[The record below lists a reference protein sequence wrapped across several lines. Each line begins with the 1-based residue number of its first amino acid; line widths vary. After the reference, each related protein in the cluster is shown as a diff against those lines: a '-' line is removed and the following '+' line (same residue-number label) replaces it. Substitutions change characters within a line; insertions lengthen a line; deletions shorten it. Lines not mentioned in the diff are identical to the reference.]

1 MMAPFDGSSS
11 SQQQSQNGQLGGAP
25 MPRVP
30 LAPGGHQVPAPV
42 MPQQQHHHQNSGG
55 FSHSMHRQQA
65 TGMVPGGQFS
75 MPQPSLGSRQSS
87 FNGVPIMNNHHQ
99 SQPYQMHNN
108 QGQTNSHHIHQ
119 MPQQSHTQHPQHMGM
134 QSAPAQNVNMASQ
147 GGTSS
152 SSGGD
157 RQRQYIA
164 TGMNGNWQS
173 DRDMHHRREMIQHIV
188 KMLKKDKNGS
198 REWFNKLPQMAKQLE
213 VSLYRNAKSFDEYV
227 NMNTLKHRLQL
238 IAMEVSRKSKNHDRS
253 GGSNPSRTTPDIS
266 RPEQQQQPQVF
277 NSSGMNTSQS
287 HDMMRS
293 SSHGGGSRSP
303 YMNNGPLP
311 SQNPLIQQQQM
322 QQQRQVVK
330 MDQINPMAGGL
341 SSGNA
346 VDMLRQ
352 PNGQYN
358 MVPSRSN
365 PNTSR
370 VASALPAAVPAPSH
384 SNDSE
389 WKIRIRHKQQRL
401 LLLHHSAKCPAE
413 NGTCSVTPHCADMK
427 RLWRHMEG
435 CKDNNCKIPHCFSSR
450 AILSH
455 YRKCKDSNCPACG
468 PVRDTVRKSSS
479 KGRGGTGSSSLAMP
493 SMPNSI
499 HGISTS
505 NAGSGN
511 TMMQNPLMN
520 NSTYPNGS
528 SNMPLLQGQNMM
540 PSMSTF
546 PDPIAPG
553 LGGGFLSSSTPVNNF
568 QQPQQQ
574 MNQHRPPQS
583 SMAPPVSGLPNSS
596 SFSLNQPQ
604 SSSQYHMP
612 GSATSAS
619 QNPLTTQS
627 MQTLYT
633 QRKSEPTPSSSSG
646 NRAITN
652 DVLPSSIAK
661 TGLQGSSVSGGRNID
676 TELQKIRHKQQRLL
690 LLRHASKCQYEAGKC
705 PVTPHCASMKTL
717 WEHIAHCK
725 DQQCTVDYCM
735 SSRYVLSHYR
745 RCKDARC
752 PACGPVRETIRKSQE
767 KESSRDGQNGG
778 TSFQSS
784 GVDPFAA
791 MSDMTDDPTIL
802 LSSSGASPDLQPELK
817 KAKIEISPSI
827 SNQFDAPPA
836 PSNITSS
843 APLSTSSIGMS
854 SYDQQRS
861 PDSPPPQALRSAK
874 TEASAKGKHDD
885 HSLINS
891 FCVEDIEI
899 HIAALNRAVQ
909 LPPAKMKGKCL
920 DVLKGLQVHTHG
932 WVFNT
937 PVDPVELGL
946 PDYFEVIKK
955 PMDLGTV
962 NRRLDNG
969 QYHTID
975 EFAADVNLTFDNAM
989 QYNEERS
996 VVHDMAAELKA
1007 KFQVDHKKL
1016 MAQLDAEDRIRREN
1030 DRACTMCGCE
1040 KLMFEPPVFFCN
1052 GMNCQSKRIRRNSH
1066 FYIGGT
1072 NHYFWCNQCYNELDG
1087 NIPIELVDMTIMKDD
1102 LKKKKNDE
1110 VHEESWVQCDEC
1122 ESWVHQICGLFNS
1135 RQNKEHHSKYFC
1147 PKCLL
1152 SKRKSGKMKQMPRPP
1167 GAVELPRTILSDCLE
1182 KHVHTMLEA
1191 KKLELAGVQAV
1202 TENISVD
1209 AAKKKLG
1216 YGGPIIIRQVTAT
1229 ERKLE
1234 VRERMKKRYAHKNY
1248 PDEFP
1253 YRCKCLVVFQEMD
1266 GVDVVLFA
1274 LYVYEHNENSPSPN
1288 QRAVYISYLDSVH
1301 FMRPRNLRTFVYHE
1315 LLICYLDYARNKG
1328 FATAHIWACPPLK
1341 GDDYIFYAK
1350 PEDQKTPRDARLRQ
1364 WYIDMLAEAQRRSIV
1379 GKVTNMYELYFSN
1392 EKLDAT
1398 AVPYMEGDY
1407 FPGEAENIIKELEEG
1422 GGKKG
1427 GTKSKAKKAKIKSK
1441 SRAGGRGIGL
1451 DEDGLAA
1458 SDSTKELEDSVR
1470 DEVMEKMGETI
1481 NPMKD
1486 SFIVAFLAWSGA
1498 TPDQLEVPSNIAQ
1511 YRKDH
1516 PEMQVKL
1523 NVTSKKR
1530 DADGNTKN
1538 DKGVKVIDDDDE
1550 DMDCEFLNDR
1560 QSFLNLCRG
1569 NHYQFDELRRAKHT
1583 SMMVLWHLHN
1593 RDAPKFVQQCGACN
1607 REILA
1612 GTRYHCPVCPEFDLC
1627 QDCFKNPNANRGACT
1642 HKLQPIAV
1650 ETNQEGQGGTS
1661 GMTEEQRRERQR
1673 NLELHIQLIEHASRC
1688 KSGTCSSSNCAKM
1701 KQYLQHAKTCT
1712 TKASGGCKICKRI
1725 WTLLRIHA
1733 QKCKQSVC
1741 PIPQCMNIRERIRQ
1755 LAKQQ
1760 QAMDDRRRQAM
1771 NGAYRSGLAQA

>member
-1 MMAPFDGSSS
+1 M
-11 SQQQSQNGQLGGAP
+11 QQQ
-25 MPRVP
+25 
-30 LAPGGHQVPAPV
+30 
-42 MPQQQHHHQNSGG
+42 
-55 FSHSMHRQQA
+55 
-65 TGMVPGGQFS
+65 
-75 MPQPSLGSRQSS
+75 
-87 FNGVPIMNNHHQ
+87 
-99 SQPYQMHNN
+99 
-108 QGQTNSHHIHQ
+108 
-119 MPQQSHTQHPQHMGM
+119 
-134 QSAPAQNVNMASQ
+134 
-147 GGTSS
+147 
-152 SSGGD
+152 
-157 RQRQYIA
+157 
-164 TGMNGNWQS
+164 
-173 DRDMHHRREMIQHIV
+173 
-188 KMLKKDKNGS
+188 
-198 REWFNKLPQMAKQLE
+198 
-213 VSLYRNAKSFDEYV
+213 
-227 NMNTLKHRLQL
+227 
-238 IAMEVSRKSKNHDRS
+238 
-253 GGSNPSRTTPDIS
+253 
-266 RPEQQQQPQVF
+266 
-277 NSSGMNTSQS
+277 
-287 HDMMRS
+287 
-293 SSHGGGSRSP
+293 
-303 YMNNGPLP
+303 
-311 SQNPLIQQQQM
+311 QQQQM
-322 QQQRQVVK
+322 QQQQRQVVK
-330 MDQINPMAGGL
+330 MDQINPMAGAT
-341 SSGNA
+341 SSGNG

-352 PNGQYN
+352 QSGQYN
-358 MVPSRSN
+358 MASSSRSN
-365 PNTSR
+365 PSSR
-370 VASALPAAVPAPSH
+370 VAPSAPSVPVPPPA
-384 SNDSE
+384 NVDSE

-413 NGTCSVTPHCADMK
+413 NGTCSITPHCSDMK

-455 YRKCKDSNCPACG
+455 YRKCKDTNCPACG
-468 PVRDTVRKSSS
+468 PVRETVRKSSS
-479 KGRGGTGSSSLAMP
+479 KSRGGTGSSVLGVP
-493 SMPNSI
+493 SIRSSANSS
-499 HGISTS
+499 HGISSSSTGANNS
-505 NAGSGN
+505 L
-511 TMMQNPLMN
+511 MQNPLMN
-520 NSTYPNGS
+520 NPSYNNGS
-528 SNMPLLQGQNMM
+528 SNMPPSQGMM
-540 PSMSTF
+540 AAMSAS
-546 PDPIAPG
+546 PDPIAPA
-553 LGGGFLSSSTPVNNF
+553 LGGASFMTSTANSF
-568 QQPQQQ
+568 HQSQQQPGI
-574 MNQHRPPQS
+574 HRPHQS
-583 SMAPPVSGLPNSS
+583 SMPPPAAGQPNSS
-596 SFSLNQPQ
+596 SFGLNP
-604 SSSQYHMP
+604 SSGSQYRP
-612 GSATSAS
+612 SNITGTT
-619 QNPLTTQS
+619 QNPVTTQS
-627 MQTLYT
+627 LQALYS
-633 QRKSEPTPSSSSG
+633 QRKADPLSQTFPSSS
-646 NRAITN
+646 RASKELISTAAASN
-652 DVLPSSIAK
+652 SLAPN
-661 TGLQGSSVSGGRNID
+661 GPGGSRNND
-676 TELQKIRHKQQRLL
+676 TEWQKVRHKQQRLL

-705 PVTPHCASMKTL
+705 PVTPHCASMKKL

-725 DQQCTVDYCM
+725 DQHCTVQHCM

-752 PACGPVRETIRKSQE
+752 PACGPVRETIRKSHE
-767 KESSRDGQNGG
+767 KETIRQGQNGG
-778 TSFQSS
+778 PPFPTSTA
-784 GVDPFAA
+784 DPFSSL
-791 MSDMTDDPTIL
+791 SDIHMPEEPL
-802 LSSSGASPDLQPELK
+802 LPSSPSTSPDLQPQIK
-817 KAKIEISPSI
+817 KAKIEDPSLSV
-827 SNQFDAPPA
+827 SNHSDMPV
-836 PSNITSS
+836 S
-843 APLSTSSIGMS
+843 STSMMS
-854 SYDQQRS
+854 TAPATASSMGKPSHGQQRS
-861 PDSPPPQALRSAK
+861 TSPSPTPQAVRSAK
-874 TEASAKGKHDD
+874 TEASSKGKHDD

-891 FCVEDIEI
+891 FTISEIET
-899 HIAALNRAVQ
+899 HIALLNRAVQ
-909 LPPAKMKGKCL
+909 LPPVKMKAKCL

-946 PDYFEVIKK
+946 PDYFQVIKK

-969 QYHTID
+969 QYHSID
-975 EFAADVNLTFDNAM
+975 EFAADVQLTFDNAM
-989 QYNEERS
+989 QYNEEGS
-996 VVHDMAAELKA
+996 VVHDMAAELKT
-1007 KFQVDHKKL
+1007 KFLADYKKL
-1016 MAQLDAEDRIRREN
+1016 MAQLDAEDRTRRQN

-1052 GMNCQSKRIRRNSH
+1052 GMNCASKRIRRNSH
-1066 FYIGGT
+1066 FYIGGK

-1087 NIPIELVDMTIMKDD
+1087 NIPIELIDMTIMKDD

-1122 ESWVHQICGLFNS
+1122 ESWVHQICGLFNT

-1152 SKRKSGKMKQMPRPP
+1152 SKRKSGEMQQTPRPP
-1167 GAVELPRTILSDCLE
+1167 SAMELPRTILSECLE
-1182 KHVHTMLEA
+1182 KHVHKMLEA
-1191 KKLELAGVQAV
+1191 KKVEVASLKSRE
-1202 TENISVD
+1202 ENISID
-1209 AAKKKLG
+1209 EAKKKLG

-1266 GVDVVLFA
+1266 GLDVVLFA
-1274 LYVYEHNENSPSPN
+1274 LYVYEHGEDSPPPN
-1288 QRAVYISYLDSVH
+1288 KRAVYVSYLDSVH

-1364 WYIDMLAEAQRRSIV
+1364 WYIDMLAEAQRRGIV

-1422 GGKKG
+1422 NGKKG
-1427 GTKSKAKKAKIKSK
+1427 GSKNKAKKAKSKSK
-1441 SRAGGRGIGL
+1441 NRAGGRGIGL
-1451 DEDGLAA
+1451 DEDGLAD
-1458 SDSTKELEDSVR
+1458 SDGTKAMEDFVR

-1481 NPMKD
+1481 SPMKD
-1486 SFIVAFLAWSGA
+1486 SFIVAFLTWSGA
-1498 TPDQLEVPSNIAQ
+1498 TAEQLEVPSSIAQ
-1511 YRKDH
+1511 YRLEH

-1523 NVTSKKR
+1523 NPTSRKR
-1530 DADGNTKN
+1530 DADGNAKI

-1569 NHYQFDELRRAKHT
+1569 NHYQVDELRRAKHT

-1607 REILA
+1607 REIVA
-1612 GTRYHCPVCPEFDLC
+1612 GMRYHCNTCPEFDLC
-1627 QDCFKNPNANRGACT
+1627 QDCYKNPKANRGACT
-1642 HKLQPIAV
+1642 HKLTPIAV

-1688 KSGTCSSSNCAKM
+1688 KSGSCSSSNCAKM

-1771 NGAYRSGLAQA
+1771 NGAYRAGLAQV